1 MYRQGDVL
9 LEKLNSLPERDRT
22 SETLLV
28 RGEGRN
34 HGHFIKGNA
43 VEILNAE
50 SNELTS
56 GGGLVTQYLNIAEEA
71 SLEHLLI
78 DSGEWT
84 QEHNP
89 ILIPPGKYRVIKQR
103 EYNPYSKAIRAVRD

>member
-9 LEKLNSLPERDRT
+9 LEKLNVLPDRNAT
-22 SETLLV
+22 NESLLV

-34 HGHFIKGNA
+34 HGHFIKGDA
-43 VEILNAE
+43 VDILKAE
-50 SNELTS
+50 DSETTS
-56 GGGLVTQYLNIAEEA
+56 GGGLVTQYIDVREEA
-71 SLEHLLI
+71 VLEHLLI

-89 ILIPPGKYRVIKQR
+89 IAIPPGKYRVIKQR
-103 EYNPYSKAIRAVRD
+103 EFNPYSKAIRAVRD

>member
-9 LEKLNSLPERDRT
+9 LEKLTSIPKRSRT

-34 HGHFIKGNA
+34 HGHFIKGEFM
-43 VEILNAE
+43 EILNGE
-50 SNELTS
+50 MNELTE
-56 GGGLVTQYLNIAEEA
+56 GGGLVTHYLDLKSEGV
-71 SLEHLLI
+71 LEHLLI

-84 QEHNP
+84 KEHTA
-89 ILIPPGKYRVIKQR
+89 IVIPPGKYRVIKQR
-103 EYNPYSKAIRAVRD
+103 EYNPYSKAIRAVKD

>member
-9 LEKLNSLPERDRT
+9 LEKLNAIPERSRT
-22 SETLLV
+22 DETLLV

-34 HGHFIKGNA
+34 HGHFIKGEA

-50 SNELTS
+50 DNELTG
-56 GGGLVTQYLNIAEEA
+56 GGGLVTQYLDLKTEA
-71 SLEHLLI
+71 ALEHLLI

-84 QEHNP
+84 QEHAP
-89 ILIPPGKYRVIKQR
+89 IIIPPGKYRVIKQR
-103 EYNPYSKAIRAVRD
+103 EYNPYSKAIRAVKD

>member
-9 LEKLNSLPERDRT
+9 LEKLNSLPERSNT
-22 SETLLV
+22 NQTLLV

-34 HGHFIKGNA
+34 HGHFIKGEA

-50 SNELTS
+50 ESELTD
-56 GGGLVTQYLNIAEEA
+56 GGGLITQYLNVMEEA
-71 SLEHLLI
+71 ALEHLLI

-84 QEHNP
+84 QEHAP
-89 ILIPPGKYRVIKQR
+89 ITIPPGKYRVIKQR
-103 EYNPYSKAIRAVRD
+103 EYNPYSKAIRAVKD